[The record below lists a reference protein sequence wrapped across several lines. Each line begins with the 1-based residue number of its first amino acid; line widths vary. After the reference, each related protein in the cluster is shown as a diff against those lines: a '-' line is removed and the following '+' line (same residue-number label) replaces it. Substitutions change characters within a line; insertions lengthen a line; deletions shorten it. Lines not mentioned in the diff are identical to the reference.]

1 MLVTPP
7 ADTVTVVHRILV
19 LSACVTS
26 ALVVASFALF
36 ARDQL
41 AGASAHQVAELNAGL
56 PTQPGVNQQPTHHG
70 QPRAF
75 IDGAASDLTS
85 PFKSIVQS
93 DNQWVIHGIPTI
105 FALLVYGVGIGY
117 VARYTRG
124 MS

>member
-1 MLVTPP
+1 MLDARP
-7 ADTVTVVHRILV
+7 ADIGKVIHRVLV
-19 LSACVTS
+19 LIACLTS
-26 ALVVASFALF
+26 ALIAVSFALF

-41 AGASAHQVAELNAGL
+41 AGASQHQVAEIATSQ
-56 PTQPGVNQQPTHHG
+56 PTTPGVIPQGAHHG

-85 PFKSIVQS
+85 PFKSIVVS
-93 DNQWVIHGIPTI
+93 DNQWVTHGIPTI
-105 FALLVYGVGIGY
+105 LALLAYGVGIGF

>member
-1 MLVTPP
+1 MLVMLS
-7 ADTVTVVHRILV
+7 ADTVSVIHRILV
-19 LSACVTS
+19 LAACVTS
-26 ALVVASFALF
+26 ALVVASFVLF

-41 AGASAHQVAELNAGL
+41 SGASQHQVAEINAGL
-56 PTQPGVNQQPTHHG
+56 PTQPGVNQQATHHG

-93 DNQWVIHGIPTI
+93 DNEWVIHGIPTV
-105 FALLVYGVGIGY
+105 FALLVYGVGIGF

-124 MS
+124 LS